1 MTLRITLP
9 PVEMNTLTDNATK
22 PIKVLMAE
30 DEPEVLDIMSRKV
43 AAAGY
48 TVITANDGEEAWE
61 KIREESPDVIVLDLI
76 MPGRNGLE
84 VLRNIREKPTSGHWQ
99 PVIIVSAKRELEDLQ
114 EGYALEADHYITK
127 PCQIEDILRSIQL
140 MVRLIPQHRGHPG
153 GPGGKE

>member
-1 MTLRITLP
+1 MTTEIYNETR
-9 PVEMNTLTDNATK
+9 

-30 DEPEVLDIMSRKV
+30 DESEVLSIMSRKV
-43 AAAGY
+43 AAQGY

-61 KIREESPDVIVLDLI
+61 KIQRESPDVIVLDLI
-76 MPGRNGLE
+76 MPKTNGFD
-84 VLRNIREKPTSGHWQ
+84 VLRRVREQPTTARWQ

-127 PCQIEDILRSIQL
+127 PCQIEDILRSIKL

>member
-1 MTLRITLP
+1 
-9 PVEMNTLTDNATK
+9 MNTAIYNETK

-30 DEPEVLDIMSRKV
+30 DESEVLSIMSRKV
-43 AAAGY
+43 AAQGY
-48 TVITANDGEEAWE
+48 TVITAKDGEEAWE
-61 KIREESPDVIVLDLI
+61 KIQKESPDVIVLDLI
-76 MPGRNGLE
+76 MPKTNGFD
-84 VLRNIREKPTSGHWQ
+84 VLRRVREQPTTARWQ

-127 PCQIEDILRSIQL
+127 PCQIEDILRSIKL

>member
-1 MTLRITLP
+1 MD
-9 PVEMNTLTDNATK
+9 TLTDNATK
-22 PIKVLMAE
+22 QIKVLMAE
-30 DEPEVLDIMSRKV
+30 DESEVLSIMSRKV
-43 AAAGY
+43 AAQGY

-61 KIREESPDVIVLDLI
+61 KIQKESPDVIVLDLV
-76 MPGRNGLE
+76 MPKRNGFE
-84 VLRNIREKPTSGHWQ
+84 VLRRVREQPTTARWQ

-127 PCQIEDILRSIQL
+127 PCQIEDILRSIKL

>member
-1 MTLRITLP
+1 MD
-9 PVEMNTLTDNATK
+9 TLTDNATK
-22 PIKVLMAE
+22 SIKVLMAE
-30 DEPEVLDIMSRKV
+30 DEPEVLDIMSRKI

-61 KIREESPDVIVLDLI
+61 KIQKESPDIVILDLI
-76 MPGRNGLE
+76 MPKRNGFD
-84 VLRNIREKPTSGHWQ
+84 VLRRLREQPTSGRWQ

-140 MVRLIPQHRGHPG
+140 MVRLIPQRRGHAG